1 MVAGVAVNVHA
12 FHVKQM
18 GQSCDHNDRAMRA
31 ASALYS
37 SYVVLFVNFF
47 LRAYILKGQKWPANM
62 ESYKNPIRRNNI
74 YGHGLNLVFVNNLCI
89 ALSMNVLAHNDIHI
103 KSSEINKK
111 QFLHRITWE

>member
-47 LRAYILKGQKWPANM
+47 LRAYILKGQK
-62 ESYKNPIRRNNI
+62 
-74 YGHGLNLVFVNNLCI
+74 
-89 ALSMNVLAHNDIHI
+89 
-103 KSSEINKK
+103 
-111 QFLHRITWE
+111 